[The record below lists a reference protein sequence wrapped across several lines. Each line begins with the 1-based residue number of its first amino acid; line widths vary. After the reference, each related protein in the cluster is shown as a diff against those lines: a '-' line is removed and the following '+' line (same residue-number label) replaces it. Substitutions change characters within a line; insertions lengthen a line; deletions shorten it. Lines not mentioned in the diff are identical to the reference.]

1 MLRTRMKK
9 SRYVLSLAL
18 ALFIFAPV
26 LGYKAAAAELGI
38 GFNVVPTGGKVGGN
52 NRLWFALSQGESG
65 IRKFQIISSSDI
77 DQLIQITF
85 VEAKTVDGQAI
96 AGSEQSQISS
106 WITPN
111 SNSFILKP
119 RQTRDVEIITKVP
132 VNIED
137 GTYRAYLKVSASAA
151 RPSKIKSNVT
161 QAIVNNAIAFNREV
175 YVLVG
180 NAESLILDFEVLDLK
195 DFTYKDGSKH
205 IVVEF
210 KNLGKVPLGLKANLT
225 LLSMDFANLSYGP
238 YIAGSTTMLEE
249 GDIGVADFKIPNE
262 VAPGRYRI
270 LVQASQ
276 DSVFKNKVFEK
287 TMTFPE
293 LGGFRVITFLV
304 GLILLVLSIFL
315 LRSGLR
321 KIDVLTKLKFLIPM
335 SLQKSFKRDDEIDID
350 KFLQE
355 ILVKNKRK
363 IERAEKRQ
371 NSTKAAKLQKKRII
385 KSKKKSP
392 ARKQVKKKNT
402 KIRSK

>member
-1 MLRTRMKK
+1 
-9 SRYVLSLAL
+9 
-18 ALFIFAPV
+18 
-26 LGYKAAAAELGI
+26 
-38 GFNVVPTGGKVGGN
+38 
-52 NRLWFALSQGESG
+52 
-65 IRKFQIISSSDI
+65 
-77 DQLIQITF
+77 
-85 VEAKTVDGQAI
+85 
-96 AGSEQSQISS
+96 
-106 WITPN
+106 
-111 SNSFILKP
+111 
-119 RQTRDVEIITKVP
+119 
-132 VNIED
+132 
-137 GTYRAYLKVSASAA
+137 
-151 RPSKIKSNVT
+151 
-161 QAIVNNAIAFNREV
+161 
-175 YVLVG
+175 
-180 NAESLILDFEVLDLK
+180 
-195 DFTYKDGSKH
+195 
-205 IVVEF
+205 
-210 KNLGKVPLGLKANLT
+210 
-225 LLSMDFANLSYGP
+225 
-238 YIAGSTTMLEE
+238 MLEE

-371 NSTKAAKLQKKRII
+371 NSTKAAKLQKKRIV